1 MTSKEI
7 SGVVLALCAVIA
19 IVTFM
24 VFRASSP
31 EPPQWQYEVRFFGRE
46 QSATDI
52 RKGCDALGAMGFELS
67 GGLTPDPLG
76 YYAMFKRPV
85 TRR

>member
-1 MTSKEI
+1 MTRKEI
-7 SGVVLALCAVIA
+7 SGVVLVLCAILAVVVFA
-19 IVTFM
+19 
-24 VFRASSP
+24 VFRTSAP
-31 EPPQWQYEVRFFGRE
+31 EPPDWQYEVRFFGRE
-46 QSATDI
+46 QSAADI